1 MFIINWCN
9 GMVDS
14 KLLAEFG
21 FEEEVFEILNG
32 QFLKTGFPKSEKRYQ
47 LRYEVED
54 LTVEEP
60 YYWVLDLLKHSYP
73 LVEKVEDSFSASENS
88 AFFGVT
94 QQRLGVQQDKVGQYL
109 ATVGKMV
116 KELFQ
121 MVRELRIID
130 ERREYYNGAKRQIT
144 KPLKDR
150 KNSDEITLKGMF
162 VDLVQGGG
170 KSPSSVFGMA
180 SQLEF
185 VALPDLF
192 FDAPPFK
199 TVDEM
204 EDYVDGLTDFNAAVL
219 RVLKRHLRQFM
230 EWKRRTQKEHENRR
244 QFQLRYLRQHFDI
257 IQMYVTW
264 MKPYLEN
271 VQRLHLKAK
280 HQDSASLISAFES
293 SMTDIEIIAHHPNKS
308 HCVMVTF
315 QYRTRPHMKFVQ
327 DGYQRGPVHVGE
339 MDMQIRVFS
348 WDKKTI
354 AKYKKMKEKENL
366 ELIGNV
372 SQSVLAS
379 MKGLGKE
386 LERYYEEA
394 CGLDIN
400 DDDDEQAQKNVEMP
414 KKVKAKDSRP
424 LVYKLFGDFLPP
436 PKNKVGSENTEKE
449 KLGNGSGTAH
459 GVAWAAYNYFKKAHR
474 MITW

>member
-1 MFIINWCN
+1 
-9 GMVDS
+9 MVS
-14 KLLAEFG
+14 GELLKEFG
-21 FEEEVFEILNG
+21 FEEEVYEVINDS
-32 QFLKTGFPKSEKRYQ
+32 FLKTGYPKSEKRYE
-47 LRYEVED
+47 LRYEIED
-54 LTVEEP
+54 LSVEEP
-60 YYWVLDLLKHSYP
+60 YYWVLDLLQHYYP
-73 LVEKVEDSFSASENS
+73 TIDKVEDSFSASENS

-94 QQRLGVQQDKVGQYL
+94 QQRLGLQQDKVGQYL

-130 ERREYYNGAKRQIT
+130 ERREYYGGAEKEIY
-144 KPLKDR
+144 KPLKNR
-150 KNSDEITLKGMF
+150 KNADEITLKGMF

-180 SQLEF
+180 AQLEF

-199 TVDEM
+199 SVVEM
-204 EDYVDGLTDFNAAVL
+204 EDYVDGLTDFNSSLL
-219 RVLKRHLRQFM
+219 RVMKRHLRQFM
-230 EWKRRTQKEHENRR
+230 EWKKRTRKEHENRR

-264 MKPYLEN
+264 MKPYLKT
-271 VQRLHLKAK
+271 VQRLHLKEK
-280 HQDSASLISAFES
+280 HQDSARLISAFES
-293 SMTDIEIIAHHPNKS
+293 SMIDIEIIAHHPEKT
-308 HCVMVTF
+308 HCVMCTF

-339 MDMQIRVFS
+339 LDMQIRVYP
-348 WDKKTI
+348 WNKEQIK
-354 AKYKKMKEKENL
+354 KYKKMKEKENL
-366 ELIGNV
+366 ELIGDV

-379 MKGLGKE
+379 MKGLGRE

-394 CGLDIN
+394 CGLDL
-400 DDDDEQAQKNVEMP
+400 
-414 KKVKAKDSRP
+414 KKKLEEKGDARIAKKKDNRS
-424 LVYKLFGDFLPP
+424 LKYKLFGDFLPP
-436 PKNKVGSENTEKE
+436 PKKSGSAVSAASK
-449 KLGNGSGTAH
+449 KLGDGAFSAHATAW
-459 GVAWAAYNYFKKAHR
+459 GAYHFFKKAHR

>member
-1 MFIINWCN
+1 
-9 GMVDS
+9 MVS
-14 KLLAEFG
+14 EELLKEFG
-21 FEEEVFEILNG
+21 FEEEVYEILNG
-32 QFLKTGFPKSEKRYQ
+32 QFLKTGFPVSEKRYQ
-47 LRYEVED
+47 LRYEMED
-54 LTVEEP
+54 LSVEEP
-60 YYWVLDLLKHSYP
+60 YYWILDMLKHYYP
-73 LVEKVEDSFSASENS
+73 LVEKIEDSFSASENS

-109 ATVGKMV
+109 ATVGKMI

-130 ERREYYNGAKRQIT
+130 ERREYYSGAEKQIF
-144 KPLKDR
+144 KPLKER
-150 KNSDEITLKGMF
+150 GTADEITLKGMF

-170 KSPSSVFGMA
+170 KSPTSVFGM
-180 SQLEF
+180 SQQLEF
-185 VALPDLF
+185 VTLPDLF

-204 EDYVDGLTDFNAAVL
+204 ESYVDGLTDFNAAVL

-230 EWKRRTQKEHENRR
+230 EWKRRTRKEHENRR

-264 MKPYLEN
+264 MKPYLKT
-271 VQRLHLKAK
+271 VQRLHMKET

-293 SMTDIEIIAHHPNKS
+293 AMIDIEIVAHHPEKS

-327 DGYQRGPVHVGE
+327 EGYQRGPVHVGE
-339 MDMQIRVFS
+339 LDMQIRVYP
-348 WDKKTI
+348 WDKETI
-354 AKYKKMKEKENL
+354 KNYKKMKDKENL

-379 MKGLGKE
+379 MKGLGIE
-386 LERYYEEA
+386 LERYYDEA
-394 CGLDIN
+394 CGLD
-400 DDDDEQAQKNVEMP
+400 NVKELEKKGEEMMRI
-414 KKVKAKDSRP
+414 KKSTLP
-424 LVYKLFGDFLPP
+424 LKYRLFGDFLSP
-436 PKNKVGSENTEKE
+436 PKKSVSNTTGSAPNKLQDGGS
-449 KLGNGSGTAH
+449 SAHGTAW
-459 GVAWAAYNYFKKAHR
+459 GAYNYFKKAHR

>member
-1 MFIINWCN
+1 
-9 GMVDS
+9 MVS
-14 KLLAEFG
+14 KELLTEFG
-21 FEEEVFEILNG
+21 FEEEVYEILNG
-32 QFLKTGFPKSEKRYQ
+32 QFLNTGFPQSEKRYQ
-47 LRYEVED
+47 LRYEMED
-54 LTVEEP
+54 LSVEEP
-60 YYWVLDLLKHSYP
+60 YYWILDMLKHYYP
-73 LVEKVEDSFSASENS
+73 LVEKIEDSFSASENS

-109 ATVGKMV
+109 ATVGKMI

-130 ERREYYNGAKRQIT
+130 ERREYYSGAEKQIY
-144 KPLKDR
+144 KPLKER
-150 KNSDEITLKGMF
+150 GTADEITLKGMF

-170 KSPSSVFGMA
+170 KSPTSVFGM
-180 SQLEF
+180 SQQLEF
-185 VALPDLF
+185 VTLPDLF

-204 EDYVDGLTDFNAAVL
+204 EGYVDGLTDFNAAVL

-230 EWKRRTQKEHENRR
+230 EWKRRTRKEHENRR

-264 MKPYLEN
+264 MKPYLKT
-271 VQRLHLKAK
+271 VQRLHMKET

-293 SMTDIEIIAHHPNKS
+293 AMIDIEIIAHHPEKT

-327 DGYQRGPVHVGE
+327 EGYQRGPVHVGE
-339 MDMQIRVFS
+339 LDMQIRVYP
-348 WDKKTI
+348 WNKETI
-354 AKYKKMKEKENL
+354 QNYKKMKDKENL

-379 MKGLGKE
+379 MKGLGVE
-386 LERYYEEA
+386 LERYYAEA
-394 CGLDIN
+394 CGLDHVQ
-400 DDDDEQAQKNVEMP
+400 ELEKKGEEMLGA
-414 KKVKAKDSRP
+414 KKDTRSLKYR
-424 LVYKLFGDFLPP
+424 LFGDFLAP
-436 PKNKVGSENTEKE
+436 PKKSGSVEGKTK
-449 KLGNGSGTAH
+449 KSSLSNGGGAAHATAW
-459 GVAWAAYNYFKKAHR
+459 GAYNYFKKAHR